1 MQFAQ
6 FISVSNDYLVEILK
20 ACFYKLLIQIN
31 RSKDMS
37 LTQIQ
42 RYLLYWLKIEYKSIK
57 KLYNKNN
64 SQLKKVAHVMSLLS
78 KEQNR

>member
-1 MQFAQ
+1 
-6 FISVSNDYLVEILK
+6 
-20 ACFYKLLIQIN
+20 
-31 RSKDMS
+31 MS

-42 RYLLYWLKIEYKSIK
+42 QYLLYWLKIEYKSIK

>member
-6 FISVSNDYLVEILK
+6 FISVSNNYLVEILK

-42 RYLLYWLKIEYKSIK
+42 QYLLYWLKIEYKSIK